1 MKKTALFILIALP
14 VILFSSCENNIEE
27 NIDELIVNDCNPAI
41 SYTQQ
46 IKPIIDTNCLQCHNG
61 NQFPDLR
68 TYQSIKNNI
77 SIIKEEIET
86 KRMPLRGSLSTT
98 EIETF
103 VCWVNNGS
111 LNN

>member
-1 MKKTALFILIALP
+1 MSLA
-14 VILFSSCENNIEE
+14 VIIFSSCENNVEE
-27 NIDELIVNDCNPAI
+27 NIEELIVNECDPAI
-41 SYTQQ
+41 SFIEQ
-46 IKPIIDTNCLQCHNG
+46 IKPIIDNNCLQCHNG

-86 KRMPLRGSLSTT
+86 RRMPLGGSLTT
-98 EIETF
+98 EEIETF

>member
-1 MKKTALFILIALP
+1 MKKNVLHILIAFP
-14 VILFSSCENNIEE
+14 IILFSSCENNVED
-27 NIDELIVNDCNPAI
+27 IDEGIVDDCNPAI
-41 SYTQQ
+41 SFTQQ

-77 SIIKEEIET
+77 TIIKEEIESG
-86 KRMPLRGSLSTT
+86 RMPLGGSLTTT
-98 EIETF
+98 EIEAI
-103 VCWVNNGS
+103 VCWVTNGS

>member
-1 MKKTALFILIALP
+1 MKKKVLFILITLP
-14 VILFSSCENNIEE
+14 IILFSSCENNVEE
-27 NIDELIVNDCNPAI
+27 NIDELIVNECDPAI
-41 SYTQQ
+41 SFTED
-46 IKPIIDTNCLQCHNG
+46 IKSIIDTNCLQCHNG

-86 KRMPLRGSLSTT
+86 RRMPLGGSLSTT

-103 VCWVNNGS
+103 LCWVNNGS